1 MAVKVQ
7 THQYDAVS
15 MSFVPGEKRGDGG
28 GEERELLGQVGEL
41 PSCARSATML
51 RSAGRAIGGGAG
63 RAIGGGAGR
72 AIGSGAGRAIGGGAG
87 RAIGGGAGRRGFAV
101 TVCETPADYE
111 ASVSAAGD
119 NLVVAYYTAAWCG
132 PCKQIA
138 PIYEAHSD
146 EYADVAFL
154 KIDVDDND
162 EQAANASISM
172 MPTFKFLKGGAEVA
186 SFSGADPSSLAAMLK
201 ELA

>member
-51 RSAGRAIGGGAG
+51 RS
-63 RAIGGGAGR
+63 
-72 AIGSGAGRAIGGGAG
+72 AGRAIGGGAG